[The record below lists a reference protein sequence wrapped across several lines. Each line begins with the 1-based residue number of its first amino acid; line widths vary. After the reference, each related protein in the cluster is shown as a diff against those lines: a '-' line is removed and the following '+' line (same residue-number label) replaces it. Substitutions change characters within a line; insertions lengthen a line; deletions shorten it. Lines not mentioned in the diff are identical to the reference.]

1 MRFKPSIPRR
11 GYRRRS
17 SGVQVD
23 LLELL
28 LGFLLEIFLEFV
40 VEVVAEAII
49 VFLLTIVSEAISP
62 DELRRPV
69 MAGLGY
75 LFLGSVIGGL
85 SLVWFP
91 VPLIHP
97 SRFHGIGLIV
107 SPVLAGLLMS
117 LLAPDSQACVGLE
130 ISEGL

>member
-1 MRFKPSIPRR
+1 M
-11 GYRRRS
+11 
-17 SGVQVD
+17 D

-97 SRFHGIGLIV
+97 SRFHGISLIV
-107 SPVLAGLLMS
+107 SPILTGLLMS
-117 LLAPDSQACVGLE
+117 FLGSTLRKYNWRTVNLE
-130 ISEGL
+130 TFSYGFVFAFAMTLVRFLFMR